1 MKLNSAIDELR
12 KPATQVVSLFALFM
26 ILFSGIAFF
35 YGLDYDRLPDYLKII
50 TLIEVVIIF
59 ISLLQFFRFVNFD
72 KSKNVNKKTLK
83 KYAKL
88 LTIINIIGTYN
99 AAFAF
104 SNVFYVMA
112 IQNFV
117 DLYHYWLLS
126 TVSMIISFTFWTLGS
141 ILMFIEMSKLEQY
154 INGKRKT
161 FIGIGF
167 VLLAQLLYVERI
179 IEYFLV
185 PNIADSKFMI
195 LGSILVL
202 LGIYLVTFEWI
213 RKYADFKILVLKE

>member
-1 MKLNSAIDELR
+1 MNFNKQIDELR

-141 ILMFIEMSKLEQY
+141 ILMFIEMPKLEQY

-185 PNIADSKFMI
+185 PNIA
-195 LGSILVL
+195 
-202 LGIYLVTFEWI
+202 
-213 RKYADFKILVLKE
+213 

>member
-12 KPATQVVSLFALFM
+12 KPTTQVVSLFALFM

-141 ILMFIEMSKLEQY
+141 ILMFIEMPKLEQY

>member
-26 ILFSGIAFF
+26 ILFSGVAFF

-141 ILMFIEMSKLEQY
+141 ILMFIEMPKLEQY

>member
-1 MKLNSAIDELR
+1 MNFNKQIDELR

-141 ILMFIEMSKLEQY
+141 ILMFIEMPKLEQY

>member
-26 ILFSGIAFF
+26 NLFSGIAFF

-141 ILMFIEMSKLEQY
+141 ILMFIEMPKLEQY

>member
-1 MKLNSAIDELR
+1 MNFNKQIDELR

-141 ILMFIEMSKLEQY
+141 ILMFIEMPKLEQY

-213 RKYADFKILVLKE
+213 RKYDDFKILVLKE

>member
-26 ILFSGIAFF
+26 ILFSGVAFF

-126 TVSMIISFTFWTLGS
+126 TVSMIISFRFWTLGS
-141 ILMFIEMSKLEQY
+141 ILMFIEMPKLEQY

>member
-35 YGLDYDRLPDYLKII
+35 YGLDYDKLPDYLKII

-141 ILMFIEMSKLEQY
+141 ILMFIEMPKLEQY

>member
-12 KPATQVVSLFALFM
+12 KPATQVVSLFA
-26 ILFSGIAFF
+26 LFSGIAFF

-141 ILMFIEMSKLEQY
+141 ILMFIEMPKLEQY

>member
-141 ILMFIEMSKLEQY
+141 ILMFIEMPKLEQY

-179 IEYFLV
+179 IENFLV

>member
-104 SNVFYVMA
+104 SNVFYVMV

-126 TVSMIISFTFWTLGS
+126 TVSMIISFTF
-141 ILMFIEMSKLEQY
+141 
-154 INGKRKT
+154 
-161 FIGIGF
+161 
-167 VLLAQLLYVERI
+167 
-179 IEYFLV
+179 
-185 PNIADSKFMI
+185 
-195 LGSILVL
+195 
-202 LGIYLVTFEWI
+202 
-213 RKYADFKILVLKE
+213 

>member
-141 ILMFIEMSKLEQY
+141 ILMFIEMPKLEQY

>member
-12 KPATQVVSLFALFM
+12 KPATQVVTLFALFM
-26 ILFSGIAFF
+26 ILFSGVAFF

-141 ILMFIEMSKLEQY
+141 ILMFIEMPKLEQY

>member
-1 MKLNSAIDELR
+1 
-12 KPATQVVSLFALFM
+12 
-26 ILFSGIAFF
+26 
-35 YGLDYDRLPDYLKII
+35 
-50 TLIEVVIIF
+50 
-59 ISLLQFFRFVNFD
+59 
-72 KSKNVNKKTLK
+72 
-83 KYAKL
+83 
-88 LTIINIIGTYN
+88 
-99 AAFAF
+99 
-104 SNVFYVMA
+104 MA

-141 ILMFIEMSKLEQY
+141 ILMFIEMPKLEQY

-167 VLLAQLLYVERI
+167 VLLAQLLYVENYRV
-179 IEYFLV
+179 FLV

>member
-141 ILMFIEMSKLEQY
+141 ILMFIEMPKLEQY

-213 RKYADFKILVLKE
+213 RKYAAFKILVLKE

>member
-141 ILMFIEMSKLEQY
+141 ILMFIEMPKLEQY

-185 PNIADSKFMI
+185 LNIADSKFMI

>member
-141 ILMFIEMSKLEQY
+141 ILMFIEMPKLEQY

-161 FIGIGF
+161 FIGVGF

>member
-141 ILMFIEMSKLEQY
+141 ILMFIEMPKLEQY

-195 LGSILVL
+195 LGSILIL

>member
-1 MKLNSAIDELR
+1 M
-12 KPATQVVSLFALFM
+12 
-26 ILFSGIAFF
+26 
-35 YGLDYDRLPDYLKII
+35 
-50 TLIEVVIIF
+50 
-59 ISLLQFFRFVNFD
+59 
-72 KSKNVNKKTLK
+72 
-83 KYAKL
+83 

-141 ILMFIEMSKLEQY
+141 ILMFIEMPKLEQY